1 MRKYI
6 FVREKKVIELI
17 DDGIHISIIDLI
29 NDRYIDIGNYY
40 TLNSAIKRIYELNIA
55 SQIMDEKY
63 EKLMDELFN

>member
-29 NDRYIDIGNYY
+29 NDKYIDIGNYY

-55 SQIMDEKY
+55 SQIMDEKH

>member
-17 DDGIHISIIDLI
+17 DEGIYISIIDLI

-40 TLNSAIKRIYELNIA
+40 TLNSAIMRIYELNIA